1 MRREE
6 HRLPSR
12 SLTVGFILVTT
23 GVVLAGII
31 QPVLS
36 AQPAPAPKGDDHDA
50 DRAAILA
57 VMKSLPQAFEKA
69 DAKAIAAIWTSEGEY
84 IADDG
89 TTLHGREALEK
100 AYGEFFKK
108 NPKVTLDYES
118 ESLRFVARDTAV
130 GEGYATL
137 HRVPSEPPTVSRVST
152 LFAREDGQWRIALLR
167 EWPDEEASLRE
178 LSWLIGS
185 WSSKEGDRPVQTTYE
200 WEGEKAFIRARF
212 SVALPEKPRSGTQMI
227 GKDPS
232 SGELRSWTFESTG
245 GFGEGS
251 WSRDG
256 NQWLVDATVVLPDG
270 GRLTATNILTKIDND
285 TFTWQSTKRK
295 LDDADLPDAPPV
307 KVTRVKSAK

>member
-6 HRLPSR
+6 HRPGR
-12 SLTVGFILVTT
+12 SLTVGFILVAT
-23 GVVLAGII
+23 GVVLAGTI

-57 VMKSLPQAFEKA
+57 VMKSLRQAFEKA
-69 DAKAIAAIWTSEGEY
+69 DAKAIAATWTSEGEY
-84 IADDG
+84 TAADG

-118 ESLRFVARDTAV
+118 ESLRFVSRETAV

-167 EWPDEEASLRE
+167 EWPDEETSLRE

-212 SVALPEKPRSGTQMI
+212 SVELPEKPRSGIQMI

-285 TFTWQSTKRK
+285 TFTWQSIKRK
-295 LDDADLPDAPPV
+295 FDDADLPDAPPV
-307 KVTRVKSAK
+307 KVTRIKSAK

>member
-6 HRLPSR
+6 HRPGR
-12 SLTVGFILVTT
+12 SLTVGFILVAT
-23 GVVLAGII
+23 GVVLAGTIP
-31 QPVLS
+31 PVLS
-36 AQPAPAPKGDDHDA
+36 AQPAPAPKEDDHDA

-69 DAKAIAAIWTSEGEY
+69 DAKAIAATWTAEGEY

-100 AYGEFFKK
+100 AYGEFFKQ

-185 WSSKEGDRPVQTTYE
+185 WSSQEGDRPVQTTYE
-200 WEGEKAFIRARF
+200 WEGEKAFIRALLGRAARKAEVRHPDDRQGPLERRTAVLDVREHRGVRRGVL
-212 SVALPEKPRSGTQMI
+212 VARREPVARG
-227 GKDPS
+227 
-232 SGELRSWTFESTG
+232 
-245 GFGEGS
+245 
-251 WSRDG
+251 RDG
-256 NQWLVDATVVLPDG
+256 RPPRRRPTDG
-270 GRLTATNILTKIDND
+270 HEHPHQDRQRHVHLAVH
-285 TFTWQSTKRK
+285 QAEAR
-295 LDDADLPDAPPV
+295 
-307 KVTRVKSAK
+307 